1 MKLWIWTFIDIK
13 ITSLDEVLNVL
24 EKMGIAQIAAPSFI
38 CRQFWQSKPDTG
50 LNWLF
55 FFAAKWLARRT
66 QSSNECYLKSNIV
79 NSKKATAEL
88 DSARLASR
96 LSSKFFN
103 RGPRQ
108 VPKSLELPALDAMK
122 PSSFGL

>member
-1 MKLWIWTFIDIK
+1 MKLWIWTFIDVQ

-55 FFAAKWLARRT
+55 FLQ
-66 QSSNECYLKSNIV
+66 QSDWQEGLKV
-79 NSKKATAEL
+79 AT
-88 DSARLASR
+88 
-96 LSSKFFN
+96 N
-103 RGPRQ
+103 
-108 VPKSLELPALDAMK
+108 VT
-122 PSSFGL
+122 